1 MVYGLPT
8 MPCTKANMPSP
19 KQASK
24 MAKLAHKYSLKYCD
38 KVLKDN
44 PIGALDLLSYVLR
57 DAGLK
62 DPDAVSATLMLGRHK
77 GTVLSTVI
85 IK

>member
-1 MVYGLPT
+1 

-19 KQASK
+19 EQAHK
-24 MAKLAHKYSLKYCD
+24 VAKLASQYTLGYCEEM
-38 KVLKDN
+38 LRDN
-44 PIGALDLLSYVLR
+44 PKGTLDLLAHILR
-57 DAGLK
+57 DSGLK

>member
-1 MVYGLPT
+1 

-19 KQASK
+19 EQACKVAK
-24 MAKLAHKYSLKYCD
+24 MAHKYSLKYCD
-38 KVLKDN
+38 KVLKGN
-44 PIGALDLLSYVLR
+44 PGGTLDLLAYILR
-57 DAGLK
+57 DSGLK

-77 GTVLSTVI
+77 GAVLSTVI